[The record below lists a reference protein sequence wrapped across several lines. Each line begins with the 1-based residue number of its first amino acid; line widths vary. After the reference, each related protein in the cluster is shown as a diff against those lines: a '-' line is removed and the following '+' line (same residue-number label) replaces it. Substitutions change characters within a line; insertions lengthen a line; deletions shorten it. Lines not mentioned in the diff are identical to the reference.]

1 MAHTIQT
8 EAVVPLE
15 GSTCPYL
22 MLDLHLDVCANHIW
36 TQTGARFNF
45 ILIAR
50 INSLAEFNFTSARIA
65 KQFHATPGSQIE
77 ATIKFIS

>member
-45 ILIAR
+45 ILIA
-50 INSLAEFNFTSARIA
+50 
-65 KQFHATPGSQIE
+65 
-77 ATIKFIS
+77 